1 MVALQPY
8 THSLIRKMESIATLS
23 NEERAALM
31 RLPMQVQDLRTNQD
45 IVREGDRPTRSCLLI
60 EGFACR
66 YSMTEGGKRQIF
78 SFHIPGEIPDLQS
91 LHLGTMDHS
100 LQTIT
105 RARAG
110 FIQHEHLMDLGARYP
125 GLARALWR
133 ETLID
138 AAIFREWMVGLGRR
152 QASGRI
158 AHLVCEML
166 IRLRVVGLAEG
177 NTCLWPLTQAE
188 LGDALGLTTVH
199 VNRVLQGLRAAGLIT
214 ITKRHLIVDD
224 WERLKALG
232 EFNSTYL
239 HQVPREPA

>member
-1 MVALQPY
+1 
-8 THSLIRKMESIATLS
+8 
-23 NEERAALM
+23 M
-31 RLPMQVQDLRTNQD
+31 RLPMQAQDLRADQD
-45 IVREGDRPTRSCLLI
+45 IVREGDRPSRSCLLI

-66 YSMTEGGKRQIF
+66 YSVTGAGKRQIM
-78 SFHIPGEIPDLQS
+78 SFHIPGEIPDIQS
-91 LHLGTMDHS
+91 LHLKTMDHS
-100 LQTIT
+100 LATIT
-105 RARAG
+105 PCKVG
-110 FIQHEHLMDLGARYP
+110 FIQHEVLQDLCNRYP
-125 GLARALWR
+125 PPCGCVLAR
-133 ETLID
+133 D
-138 AAIFREWMVGLGRR
+138 ADRR
-152 QASGRI
+152 GHLPGVDDRDRQTPSGWADRSPY
-158 AHLVCEML
+158 
-166 IRLRVVGLAEG
+166 LRNADPMGAVGLAEG